1 MSPKKALQLY
11 MAVKLHFNSENYDI
25 FAFVDRM
32 KPLVRKNENID
43 KRKDKIFIEK
53 LSKHPDPTGLLISN
67 LSVTPSLWL
76 GQMFET
82 EALDR
87 YRAWRKFQDAKTY
100 LFREQINQL
109 GVESF
114 TCLPHQH
121 PEILKLYLGKKLSLD
136 TLVILDDF
144 FEFTKYWNDDDPVIK
159 QTKFVMKKYRPFIPY
174 DKEKLKKVI
183 DILGLKPL

>member
-1 MSPKKALQLY
+1 
-11 MAVKLHFNSENYDI
+11 MAIKLHFTSESYD
-25 FAFVDRM
+25 AFDFVNRT

-53 LSKHPDPTGLLISN
+53 LSKHPDPAGLLISN
-67 LSVTPSLWL
+67 LSVTPSMWL
-76 GQMFET
+76 GHMFGT

-87 YRAWRKFQDAKTY
+87 YRAWRKFQDTKTY
-100 LFREQINQL
+100 MIREQIKQL

-114 TCLPHQH
+114 TSLPHQH

-144 FEFTKYWNDDDPVIK
+144 FKFAQYWNDDDPAIK
-159 QTKFVMKKYRPFIPY
+159 QTKFAMRKYRPFIPY

-183 DILGLKPL
+183 DILGMKPL

>member
-1 MSPKKALQLY
+1 MSPEKALRLY
-11 MAVKLHFNSENYDI
+11 LAIKLHF
-25 FAFVDRM
+25 
-32 KPLVRKNENID
+32 KNESYDAFRYNFKTKTNID
-43 KRKDKIFIEK
+43 INKRKDKFFVGK
-53 LSKHPDPTGLLISN
+53 LSQHPDPMGLLISN
-67 LSVTPSLWL
+67 LSVTPSMWL

-87 YRAWRKFQDAKTY
+87 YRTWRKFQDAKTY
-100 LFREQINQL
+100 LFREQIKQL

-114 TCLPHQH
+114 TSLPHQH
-121 PEILKLYLGKKLSLD
+121 PEILKLYLRKKLSLD
-136 TLVILDDF
+136 TLVILDDLF
-144 FEFTKYWNDDDPVIK
+144 KFTQYWNDDDPAIR